1 MGMGIL
7 FMDILKFKLYKEIY
21 KVTNSSKTGSPDYK
35 NVRRNTL
42 RQIASDIIC
51 LKLDLRSFHQFS
63 IEHFNALLAYWKQ
76 YHKAHSTIMN
86 KIAVLKWYLANI
98 NIHLDIPKSKA
109 LGLSKKNTIRQY
121 AVITEDL
128 KHKIYHPIDRTVL
141 DFQLYFGLTRY
152 ESVNLPYPSDNEI
165 YVDSKIAHNSNSRY
179 ITAISKEQR
188 AAIKYRQKVLDDK
201 KCLTDILE
209 SRYILEMYGHE
220 LRAAGV
226 DGFTDV
232 RKFYL
237 QQRIIFL
244 EKLGYSEKETYQHIK
259 EETGLKDKYHIKK
272 VAFA

>member
-1 MGMGIL
+1 M
-7 FMDILKFKLYKEIY
+7 
-21 KVTNSSKTGSPDYK
+21 
-35 NVRRNTL
+35 
-42 RQIASDIIC
+42 
-51 LKLDLRSFHQFS
+51 
-63 IEHFNALLAYWKQ
+63 
-76 YHKAHSTIMN
+76 
-86 KIAVLKWYLANI
+86 
-98 NIHLDIPKSKA
+98 
-109 LGLSKKNTIRQY
+109 GLSKKNIVRQY
-121 AVITEDL
+121 AVVTEDL
-128 KHKIYHPIDRTVL
+128 KHKVYHPIDRTVL

-179 ITAISKEQR
+179 ITAINKAQR
-188 AAIKYRQKVLDDK
+188 DAIKYRQKVLDDK
-201 KCLTDILE
+201 KCLTDMLE
-209 SRYILEMYGHE
+209 SKYILEMYGHE

-226 DGFTDV
+226 NGFTDV